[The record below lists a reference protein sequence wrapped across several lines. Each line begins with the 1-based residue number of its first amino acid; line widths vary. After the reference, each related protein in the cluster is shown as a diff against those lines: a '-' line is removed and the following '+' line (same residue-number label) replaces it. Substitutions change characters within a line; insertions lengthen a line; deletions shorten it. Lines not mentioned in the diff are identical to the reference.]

1 MTLRSNLN
9 IKGLPMRYNKLG
21 DSGLLVSELSFGCMT
36 FVEGKTVADAY
47 AELKLAYQSGVN
59 FIDNSESYGE
69 TSKGWVRGGVS
80 EVIMGQAVQLGIKE
94 KLWERMDLVISTKL
108 MWGARGTLDT
118 PNSVGLSR
126 KHLIE
131 VSGLAQGD
139 TALIL
144 RRVCPAS
151 HTFCVRVHLIRACTP
166 RWNGCSSP
174 TWTWSSA
181 TAQILA
187 PRSGRPAA
195 P

>member
-21 DSGLLVSELSFGCMT
+21 DSVRALHFSLSHPFPHTNLKSPCAEQGLLVSELSFGCIT

-131 VSGLAQGD
+131 VSGLARE
-139 TALIL
+139 TL
-144 RRVCPAS
+144 
-151 HTFCVRVHLIRACTP
+151 H
-166 RWNGCSSP
+166 
-174 TWTWSSA
+174 
-181 TAQILA
+181 
-187 PRSGRPAA
+187 
-195 P
+195 